1 MKMNE
6 IIDQKLRNFMT
17 FALVISLCWSC
28 DLFEGPKGEPGEVGP
43 RGAQGE
49 MGPVGPRGERGEP
62 GQRGEPG
69 EIGPVGP
76 RGAQGPRG
84 ERGAPGNANVREY
97 TFDGHDFTES
107 ESYEMLIPMSQ
118 SDFRNRIFYTYMRR
132 GADWYVLPNYGLLGR
147 TYYRTFHRY
156 VENRNSARISIS
168 RVVET
173 GVGETYSEIKVI
185 AIETTPAVRFQL
197 PVLPTVDIRDYNQV
211 VRGVGL
217 AE

>member
-1 MKMNE
+1 MKFYR
-6 IIDQKLRNFMT
+6 IINQKFRVIMT
-17 FALVISLCWSC
+17 FIVALSLSWSC
-28 DLFEGPKGEPGEVGP
+28 DMFEGPKGDPGEVGP

-62 GQRGEPG
+62 GQRGE
-69 EIGPVGP
+69 IGPVGP
-76 RGAQGPRG
+76 QGTQGPRG
-84 ERGAPGNANVREY
+84 ERGAPGNANVREF

-118 SDFRNRIFYTYMRR
+118 SDFSNRIFYTYMRR
-132 GADWYVLPNYGLLGR
+132 GADWYVLPNYGSLGR

-156 VENRNSARISIS
+156 LESSNSARISIS

-173 GVGETYSEIKVI
+173 GAGESYNEIKVI

-211 VRGVGL
+211 MQGVGL